1 MSLRKLS
8 GAAAAGS
15 RESYATTSVAPTSSS
30 TSAVAGTTTNTK
42 NAYSSHLA
50 IQSDAAKYRG
60 KYKELKKKVRQIET
74 ENDRLH
80 VKTLRIKRNIQRM
93 RLERAIL
100 YERLE
105 AELQDNGTT
114 TQMTEKP
121 KNAVEEKHQPVST
134 HAQTSTRNFDTP
146 SPPEASVQARQEV
159 AHSSGGRERRN
170 LDYSPSPEEQ
180 IEYLSEGKAPS
191 NSSSPVHFPENPPSP
206 SPPPPITVKPE
217 PSRSS
222 MKITLKRHNNTANN
236 GGK

>member
-8 GAAAAGS
+8 GAAAGGS
-15 RESYATTSVAPTSSS
+15 RESYATTSIAPNTSSS
-30 TSAVAGTTTNTK
+30 SAIAGTGGAK
-42 NAYSSHLA
+42 NAYSTHLA

-105 AELQDNGTT
+105 AELQDNSV
-114 TQMTEKP
+114 TQMAVDEP
-121 KNAVEEKHQPVST
+121 MNAVEETRQPPVSST
-134 HAQTSTRNFDTP
+134 HAQTSTRDFDTP
-146 SPPEASVQARQEV
+146 SPPAATAAAAADSIQARQEV
-159 AHSSGGRERRN
+159 ENSSGGRARRN

-180 IEYLSEGKAPS
+180 QIAPESNGKAAGS
-191 NSSSPVHFPENPPSP
+191 NVEQAATPAPAAA
-206 SPPPPITVKPE
+206 KPE
-217 PSRSS
+217 PGRSS
-222 MKITLKRHNNTANN
+222 MKITLKRHSNANN
-236 GGK
+236 GGR

>member
-15 RESYATTSVAPTSSS
+15 RESYATTSVTPNAPSSS
-30 TSAVAGTTTNTK
+30 SAAAIAGTTSTK

-60 KYKELKKKVRQIET
+60 KYKELKKKVRQIEI

-105 AELQDNGTT
+105 AELQDNGV
-114 TQMTEKP
+114 TQIQEDPM
-121 KNAVEEKHQPVST
+121 NAVEEKQQTIST
-134 HAQTSTRNFDTP
+134 HVQTSTRDFDTP
-146 SPPEASVQARQEV
+146 SPTAASATARQEV
-159 AHSSGGRERRN
+159 GNSSGGRARRN

-180 IEYLSEGKAPS
+180 QIAPETNGKSAATA
-191 NSSSPVHFPENPPSP
+191 SSPVEQS
-206 SPPPPITVKPE
+206 ITPAPVAAKPE
-217 PSRSS
+217 PGRSS
-222 MKITLKRHNNTANN
+222 MKITLKRHPNASNN

>member
-8 GAAAAGS
+8 GAAAGGS
-15 RESYATTSVAPTSSS
+15 RESYATTSVAPNTSSS
-30 TSAVAGTTTNTK
+30 SSAVAGTGGAK
-42 NAYSSHLA
+42 NAYSTHLA

-80 VKTLRIKRNIQRM
+80 VKTLRVKRNIQRM

-105 AELQDNGTT
+105 AELQENGVA
-114 TQMTEKP
+114 QMPVDEP
-121 KNAVEEKHQPVST
+121 MNAVEETHQPTVTT
-134 HAQTSTRNFDTP
+134 HAQTSTRDFDTP
-146 SPPEASVQARQEV
+146 SPPVGAAADSTQARQEGEN
-159 AHSSGGRERRN
+159 SSGGRARRN

-180 IEYLSEGKAPS
+180 QIAPESNGKATAS
-191 NSSSPVHFPENPPSP
+191 NSSPVEQPATPAPAA
-206 SPPPPITVKPE
+206 VKPE
-217 PSRSS
+217 SGRSS
-222 MKITLKRHNNTANN
+222 MKITLKRHSNANN

>member
-15 RESYATTSVAPTSSS
+15 RESYATTSVAPSTSSS
-30 TSAVAGTTTNTK
+30 AVTGTGNTK

-74 ENDRLH
+74 ENDQLH

-105 AELQDNGTT
+105 AELQQNGA
-114 TQMTEKP
+114 TQMVEDSMD
-121 KNAVEEKHQPVST
+121 AVEETHQPT
-134 HAQTSTRNFDTP
+134 NTNNQTSTRDFDTP
-146 SPPEASVQARQEV
+146 SPPAVVDVKPRKEIID
-159 AHSSGGRERRN
+159 SSGGRSRRN
-170 LDYSPSPEEQ
+170 LDYSPSPEEEQ
-180 IEYLSEGKAPS
+180 IAPESNGRPVASVYSSAPQLSTPAP
-191 NSSSPVHFPENPPSP
+191 
-206 SPPPPITVKPE
+206 TAAKPE
-217 PSRSS
+217 PGRSS
-222 MKITLKRHNNTANN
+222 MKITLKRHSNAANN
-236 GGK
+236 GGR

>member
-15 RESYATTSVAPTSSS
+15 RESYATTSVAPPSSS
-30 TSAVAGTTTNTK
+30 TSAVAGATTNTK

-121 KNAVEEKHQPVST
+121 KNAVEEEHQPVST
-134 HAQTSTRNFDTP
+134 HVQTSTRDFDTP
-146 SPPEASVQARQEV
+146 SPPGASVQARQEV
-159 AHSSGGRERRN
+159 AYSSGGRERRN
-170 LDYSPSPEEQ
+170 LDYSPSPEEE
-180 IEYLSEGKAPS
+180 IEIAHASEIRRA
-191 NSSSPVHFPENPPSP
+191 SPGSTIWFPENSPSP
-206 SPPPPITVKPE
+206 SPPVIAKPE

-222 MKITLKRHNNTANN
+222 MKITLKRHNNSTNN